1 MGRTEAPA
9 PGESRR
15 PTATPHP
22 YGYRAS
28 ALLYPLFGSPEQRAS
43 TMRIL
48 VVGAGAV
55 GGCLVAAWFT
65 QTATSPFLF
74 TCHDKVFYRACDA
87 ASSIRAATSFGLE
100 T

>member
-15 PTATPHP
+15 PTATPHA

-28 ALLYPLFGSPEQRAS
+28 ALRYPLFGSPEQRTS

-55 GGCLVAAWFT
+55 GGYFGGRLVHT
-65 QTATSPFLF
+65 NHDVTFL
-74 TCHDKVFYRACDA
+74 VY
-87 ASSIRAATSFGLE
+87 LP
-100 T
+100 